1 MFLGFPLIAGVALML
16 IVLRVRVAGASVS
29 VEPPCMCERS
39 GAGVETGEAT
49 PVVRRCAGR
58 DAEAVEGAR
67 AVRQVEMTPVRG
79 RFSGRVQVLLAGVSG
94 VSSRDGAR
102 CAVAGKGFAVA

>member
-1 MFLGFPLIAGVALML
+1 ML
-16 IVLRVRVAGASVS
+16 IVLRVGVAGASVS

-49 PVVRRCAGR
+49 PASGR

-67 AVRQVEMTPVRG
+67 EVRW
-79 RFSGRVQVLLAGVSG
+79 AGVIRFLECVQALRAG
-94 VSSRDGAR
+94 DVRRVSRDAVPS
-102 CAVAGKGFAVA
+102 AVAVEGFAVA

>member
-67 AVRQVEMTPVRG
+67 EVRQVEMTPVRG
-79 RFSGRVQVLLAGVSG
+79 RFSGRVQVLLAGRAGALSG
-94 VSSRDGAR
+94 DGA
-102 CAVAGKGFAVA
+102 GFAVAGEGSAVA